1 MANTATKD
9 RKWDVSQQEEV
20 VTGQRGK
27 TVKTGESQDVIM
39 NKIYFNNC
47 EDIYE
52 ARLLLTCFELQ
63 LADSNDWEKWSM
75 TESLE

>member
-1 MANTATKD
+1 M
-9 RKWDVSQQEEV
+9 

-27 TVKTGESQDVIM
+27 IVKTGGSQDVIM

-52 ARLLLTCFELQ
+52 ARLLLICLELW
-63 LADSNDWEKWSM
+63 LVDSNGWEKQS
-75 TESLE
+75 TTDSLE

>member
-1 MANTATKD
+1 M
-9 RKWDVSQQEEV
+9 
-20 VTGQRGK
+20 
-27 TVKTGESQDVIM
+27 KTGESQDVIM

-52 ARLLLTCFELQ
+52 ARLLLTCFELW
-63 LADSNDWEKWSM
+63 LADSSDWEKRSM

>member
-1 MANTATKD
+1 M
-9 RKWDVSQQEEV
+9 
-20 VTGQRGK
+20 
-27 TVKTGESQDVIM
+27 KTGESPDVIM

-52 ARLLLTCFELQ
+52 ARLLWTCFELW
-63 LADSNDWEKWSM
+63 LADSNGWEKQSM